1 MPKPARSGYG
11 ESGPGRTH
19 LLLGGQRHSLLP
31 PRCRHPKQHHVPH
44 ALFHQSHHGQPT
56 AGGRSLARP
65 LQSFRPADQDLQIR
79 WEGAVRCTFLPK
91 LEIFTAVFHR
101 HARDRANRSCDRA
114 RIAAANTRDSRGPQ
128 AQCPEAPDSQRSLTV
143 HARTAATWVTAIRA
157 RRPSARLRR
166 QRTRSNQ
173 EWRRPLC
180 ALRSAARP
188 SFASSTTR
196 PQCRR
201 HGRRG
206 EAT

>member
-1 MPKPARSGYG
+1 MPKPARGGYG
-11 ESGPGRTH
+11 ESGPGKTH
-19 LLLGGQRHSLLP
+19 LLLGDQRHSRYRLD
-31 PRCRHPKQHHVPH
+31 
-44 ALFHQSHHGQPT
+44 
-56 AGGRSLARP
+56 AGIPSSTTSRTRS
-65 LQSFRPADQDLQIR
+65 S
-79 WEGAVRCTFLPK
+79 TSS
-91 LEIFTAVFHR
+91 TT
-101 HARDRANRSCDRA
+101 ANRPPAAGVSPGPSSHSALPTKISKFGGKVQSAARSHQNLRSSRLCSIATRETGRIAAATGA

-128 AQCPEAPDSQRSLTV
+128 AQCPEDPDSQRSLTV

-188 SFASSTTR
+188 SFASLTTG